1 MNTELEYQKE
11 TGLPSRKRNTG
22 NPHSYTNEYIEW
34 LEQQVK
40 LLHLHNVNCCALLN
54 EVRQYRKE
62 QAELFEWTKKN
73 GHPKM
78 ASFDEGGLN
87 ACDKLIAVI
96 EKHCS

>member
-40 LLHLHNVNCCALLN
+40 LLHLHNVIKPVCDYCNDVGEIDVFVA
-54 EVRQYRKE
+54 
-62 QAELFEWTKKN
+62 
-73 GHPKM
+73 
-78 ASFDEGGLN
+78 GLKVSMRCPRCKAN
-87 ACDKLIAVI
+87 
-96 EKHCS
+96 